1 MTASATTNTNTL
13 GCRECGAAI
22 KDFLADHLAEAHGIA
37 VSDYLVKYP
46 NSPTMSERLIARFDL
61 LAPPR
66 RELPKPVTDLTINFA
81 NVPFTVNHDVPEE
94 ACLPMPDHYRVPKVK
109 PLGEDVQHAAVA
121 LKFRRSTYVWG
132 MPGTGKDALYH
143 GWSYLTRTPAIIRQ
157 VRPGTDI
164 ESWFFSRGFNEKGTV
179 WEEGDVTLALRDGY
193 LTSTGRRVAYLM
205 LIADFDRSDRDQ
217 AEHLRLI
224 TDSIMGRIDGPAGKI
239 YKVFPGTII
248 VATANTSGGGDSR
261 GRMISANPLDASLL
275 DRFERKIQF
284 HYMDWEDE
292 GPVVKAKFPALFQ
305 RFPAIDGKC
314 REVTQGLREQVQN
327 GDLYGEFSHRALCSI
342 LSHATDML
350 EVNNLIN
357 KPLPVNL
364 LGIAA
369 RVWLDG
375 LPDEE
380 NRDKAKTL
388 MDAQF
393 KTLDDGNT
401 AHINPAGLKR
411 N

>member
-1 MTASATTNTNTL
+1 
-13 GCRECGAAI
+13 
-22 KDFLADHLAEAHGIA
+22 
-37 VSDYLVKYP
+37 
-46 NSPTMSERLIARFDL
+46 
-61 LAPPR
+61 
-66 RELPKPVTDLTINFA
+66 
-81 NVPFTVNHDVPEE
+81 
-94 ACLPMPDHYRVPKVK
+94 
-109 PLGEDVQHAAVA
+109 
-121 LKFRRSTYVWG
+121 
-132 MPGTGKDALYH
+132 
-143 GWSYLTRTPAIIRQ
+143 
-157 VRPGTDI
+157 
-164 ESWFFSRGFNEKGTV
+164 
-179 WEEGDVTLALRDGY
+179 
-193 LTSTGRRVAYLM
+193 
-205 LIADFDRSDRDQ
+205 
-217 AEHLRLI
+217 
-224 TDSIMGRIDGPAGKI
+224 
-239 YKVFPGTII
+239 
-248 VATANTSGGGDSR
+248 
-261 GRMISANPLDASLL
+261 MISANPLDASLL